1 MKGERAMNQEQR
13 IPEFMRLMQ
22 EALEKT
28 GITVAV
34 EPGRNLVLFD
44 TTKNEPVELEIMVGT
59 EVVTEN
65 GRTSATVFDR
75 SGIEQ

>member
-13 IPEFMRLMQ
+13 ITEFMRLMQ

-34 EPGRNLVLFD
+34 ESGRNLILFD
-44 TTKNEPVELEIMVGT
+44 TTINEPVEVEIMIGT

-65 GRTSATVFDR
+65 GQTSATVFDR